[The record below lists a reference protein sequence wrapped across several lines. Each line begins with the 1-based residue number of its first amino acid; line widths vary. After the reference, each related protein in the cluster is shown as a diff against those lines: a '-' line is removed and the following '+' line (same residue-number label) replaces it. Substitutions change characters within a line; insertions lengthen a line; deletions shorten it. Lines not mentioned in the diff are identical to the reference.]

1 MSGNNTAALTPTPKK
16 KQNIKN
22 LAVSRWTPY
31 WYILPAFA
39 VMAVMVFYP
48 LGYGFYLSLTDM
60 SLSTFKNPNFIGFA
74 NYVKLLQEATFLR
87 TLGRTI
93 VWTAVNV
100 FFHVSIGLFLAVLL
114 NRKMPGKGII
124 RVLLIIPWAVPQYIV
139 ALTWRGML
147 NNQFGAINIIL
158 QKIGLSAMPWLT
170 DPTWTFIGAILT
182 NIWLGFPFMM
192 MISLGGLQSID
203 KEFYEAAEIDGASGI
218 QQFRNITLPLLKP
231 VLAPAIVLGTV
242 WTFNMLNVILIIA
255 GGFGNEKTQILVTE
269 VYRLAFNFYRYGYA
283 AAYSV
288 VIFLILLIFGMT
300 FMKRAQGIEEVR

>member
-1 MSGNNTAALTPTPKK
+1 MSVYNAPALPPTPKK
-16 KQNIKN
+16 KQNVKN